1 VPVKSVNLSSPRLL
15 CMSMSCNSHSYI
27 SSEVGIT
34 TPTSCNSHSYISSEV
49 GITTPTEFELLL
61 ATTSCIECSL
71 RTQSPACVQYMNF
84 SKVTGLRPQSRA
96 QTCLNLV
103 DGISIRIIERK
114 IHFALD
120 DADRAAPELITTA
133 LLLPRTL
140 AYLFTNALQAG
151 GLNLALKLVH
161 FSLNNA
167 DGAAPEVGIL
177 DRAAEVLQH
186 DLLGG
191 VPNSEPY

>member
-1 VPVKSVNLSSPRLL
+1 MHVHELQFPLL
-15 CMSMSCNSHSYI
+15 YIVRRGNYNSCK
-27 SSEVGIT
+27 T
-34 TPTSCNSHSYISSEV
+34 Q
-49 GITTPTEFELLL
+49 EFEFLL

-71 RTQSPACVQYMNF
+71 RTQSPAYIRYTNLSQ
-84 SKVTGLRPQSRA
+84 VTGLRPQSRA
-96 QTCLNLV
+96 QTGLDL
-103 DGISIRIIERK
+103 
-114 IHFALD
+114 ALLSEKWMV
-120 DADRAAPELITTA
+120 APCALLREKSLRAAPELITTA

-140 AYLFTNALQAG
+140 DYCFTTTLQAG
-151 GLNLALKLVH
+151 GLTLALKLVH